1 MSTIALGVGLLAEDE
16 SLLQNLNLRTIQEL
30 ENSLDFAIFE
40 SKNEKKE
47 RFAGVIPIEKEV
59 EEDEDELGSD
69 RLSEFKEEIIMN
81 KKILKK
87 SLRRAKAIDPYMKEI
102 GNQLTN
108 Q

>member
-47 RFAGVIPIEKEV
+47 RFAEVIPIEK
-59 EEDEDELGSD
+59 
-69 RLSEFKEEIIMN
+69 
-81 KKILKK
+81 
-87 SLRRAKAIDPYMKEI
+87 
-102 GNQLTN
+102 
-108 Q
+108 